1 MKLLSP
7 RLQTA
12 DYWPGQVSPAFVRLA
27 SICALLTTLTTLAVH
42 WLPELWK
49 DAVTFEAQVQLRH
62 NPIYL
67 SRLWIVLL
75 HCVLVVISMAAI
87 PRLLGG
93 TSRLVATVG
102 FGSYAMF
109 AFVEMLRTS
118 LSIFAVNRA
127 WRSGYELA
135 IDDVKRATFRSA
147 IDSFSGINDAL
158 FFLFLL
164 AFVVGLFCYGFA
176 LLSKK
181 GIDQCI
187 AWLFV
192 LWALLSLPGL
202 IGAIVGNESFAA
214 GFGWVGPYFQLSARL
229 LIGLWLWS
237 VSKRLQSALNSSRK
251 L

>member
-1 MKLLSP
+1 MN
-7 RLQTA
+7 RIER
-12 DYWPGQVSPAFVRLA
+12 PAFVRLT

-109 AFVEMLRTS
+109 AFVEML
-118 LSIFAVNRA
+118 LFI
-127 WRSGYELA
+127 
-135 IDDVKRATFRSA
+135 
-147 IDSFSGINDAL
+147 AL
-158 FFLFLL
+158 IVCGFF
-164 AFVVGLFCYGFA
+164 YIW
-176 LLSKK
+176 KK
-181 GIDQCI
+181 G
-187 AWLFV
+187 
-192 LWALLSLPGL
+192 ALD
-202 IGAIVGNESFAA
+202 
-214 GFGWVGPYFQLSARL
+214 WHR
-229 LIGLWLWS
+229 
-237 VSKRLQSALNSSRK
+237 
-251 L
+251 